1 MLKPVHCGWHHSLG
15 WEPSSIERKKQSECS
30 HLSFSYVSLK
40 MQCFLSLPS
49 LCTFYH
55 NAKQIQTLS
64 SSKPFIINFLF
75 SDYFYDVNICNKK
88 MLRFWKENGGRVDLG
103 VRGITGE
110 LEGLEERKPIGMYCM
125 REEPNLNFKN

>member
-1 MLKPVHCGWHHSLG
+1 MLKPVHCGWHHFLG

-55 NAKQIQTLS
+55 NAKQIQSLS

-75 SDYFYDVNICNKK
+75 SDYFYDANICNKK
-88 MLRFWKENGGRVDLG
+88 NVTFLKRKWRKSEPWGKGNYWGARRTGG
-103 VRGITGE
+103 
-110 LEGLEERKPIGMYCM
+110 EETNWDVLHAR
-125 REEPNLNFKN
+125 RT